1 MLKQILIIHGGATFD
16 TYEESFE
23 HLKSEELNLDKIL
36 RKDWKDSL
44 QSKLPDFQVIYP
56 KMPNPKNA
64 RYPEWVIWLE
74 KIIPLLSDEVILI
87 GHSLGAI
94 FLAKYLSENN
104 FPKKITQLHLVAGP
118 YDTEVCK
125 GSLADFALTGPVGKL
140 ATYSDKIFLYQSE
153 DDTAVPY
160 ADVKKYQRDL
170 PGAKLI
176 SFKDRGHFMQ
186 EDFPQLV
193 QNISS

>member
-1 MLKQILIIHGGATFD
+1 MLKQILVIHGGTTFD
-16 TYEESFE
+16 TYEEYLAY
-23 HLKSEELNLDKIL
+23 LKASELSLDKIL
-36 RKDWKDSL
+36 RKDWKDGL
-44 QSKLPDFQVIYP
+44 RTKLPDWQVIYP

-64 RYPEWVIWLE
+64 RYPEWAIWLE
-74 KIIPLLSDEVILI
+74 KIIPLLNDEVILV

-104 FPKKITQLHLVAGP
+104 FPKKINQLHLVAGP

-125 GSLADFALTGPVGKL
+125 DSLADFALTGPVGKL